1 MKRNNNGNSIEE
13 TITAPQPNR
22 WYTLTLGASFKDQQ
36 HRPSPKF
43 CTLRYGFKPASI
55 DKSQPGTLH
64 KDKEN
69 RVTVEFQNNQVGK
82 PRVTYEGVIS
92 EDYKENDAVLFFDG
106 ETFRVERLHRAV
118 KRLRLLESGGGGG
131 GQGGGGSDGSSPPLG
146 KVAKGL
152 NLNKSGFSPLQ
163 VEVERIDMGDFGASG
178 TKTTEV
184 IPDNRH
190 THLNLNPSSA
200 SPDPKDGNSDEHLD
214 IFNDD
219 DNGYGM
225 TTKNNE
231 PAKAF
236 SGIDVNL
243 AHQMDPDDEF
253 VDVDGNDDD
262 DDIARN
268 LEEALGAEMNEEGSK
283 GKPTSSSS
291 SSGSGS
297 SGSSDSGSSSDSE
310 SSDGDSITS
319 I

>member
-1 MKRNNNGNSIEE
+1 MATQSKNQS
-13 TITAPQPNR
+13 
-22 WYTLTLGASFKDQQ
+22 Q
-36 HRPSPKF
+36 HHSPIAD
-43 CTLRYGFKPASI
+43 GFKPASI

-82 PRVTYEGVIS
+82 PRVSYEGVIS

-118 KRLRLLESGGGGG
+118 KRLRLLESGGSGGA
-131 GQGGGGSDGSSPPLG
+131 QGGGGGDGSSPPLG

-163 VEVERIDMGDFGASG
+163 VEVERIDMGDCGASG

-200 SPDPKDGNSDEHLD
+200 SPGPKDGNSDEHLD

-225 TTKNNE
+225 ATKNNE
-231 PAKAF
+231 PGKAF
-236 SGIDVNL
+236 SGIDINL
-243 AHQMDPDDEF
+243 PHQMDPDDEF
-253 VDVDGNDDD
+253 VDVDGNDDDDDD

-283 GKPTSSSS
+283 GKPISSSS